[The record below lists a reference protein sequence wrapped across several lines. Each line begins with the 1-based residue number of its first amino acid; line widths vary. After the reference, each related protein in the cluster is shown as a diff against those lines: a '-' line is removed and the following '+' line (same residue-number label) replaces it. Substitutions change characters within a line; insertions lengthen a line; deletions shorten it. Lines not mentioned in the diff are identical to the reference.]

1 MSKLIDLQSQ
11 IDKLQRQAAEIRSKE
26 FSSTVADIL
35 QLMSAY
41 GITIKD
47 LQTPKGGG
55 KAKAGRPSKNTA
67 IKLPKVKKEKSIVA
81 AKYRGPNGEAWSGRG
96 LMPKWLSLL
105 VESGQSKENF
115 LIKADPES
123 ISVS

>member
-11 IDKLQRQAAEIRSKE
+11 IDKLQKQAEDIRNKE

-41 GITIKD
+41 GITVKD
-47 LQTPKGGG
+47 LQSPKG
-55 KAKAGRPSKNTA
+55 KVKAGRPAKGPVNKA
-67 IKLPKVKKEKSIVA
+67 PKPKREKSIVA
-81 AKYRGPNGEAWSGRG
+81 AKYKGPNGEAWTGRG

-115 LIKADPES
+115 LIKADSES
-123 ISVS
+123 TSGS